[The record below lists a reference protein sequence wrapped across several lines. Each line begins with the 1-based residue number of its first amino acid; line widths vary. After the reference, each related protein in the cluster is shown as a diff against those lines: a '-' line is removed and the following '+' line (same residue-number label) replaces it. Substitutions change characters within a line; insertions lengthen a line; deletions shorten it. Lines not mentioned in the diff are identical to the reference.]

1 MKKYIK
7 EISIMSAIILILP
20 LIFSIFNIFEIE
32 IPVICYLLT
41 ITIFS
46 FVSGLIVGR
55 NSKSDAYKKGLLLGI
70 IFITTM
76 FLLSII
82 LRSTLSVN
90 MIIYYL
96 IVIIASTL
104 GSMIGIQKR

>member
-7 EISIMSAIILILP
+7 EISIMSGCFLIIP

-32 IPVICYLLT
+32 IPAILYLISISLL
-41 ITIFS
+41 S
-46 FVSGLIVGR
+46 FISGIILGR
-55 NSKSDAYKKGLLLGI
+55 NTKNDAYKKGLTMGI
-70 IFITTM
+70 TFTITM
-76 FLLSII
+76 FLLSVI
-82 LRSTLSVN
+82 LGSSLSYK

-96 IVIIASTL
+96 IVIISATL